1 MSYNMPTKKLLPKIQ
16 YIVCQIVSVFIQ
28 QSQQAIQTDV
38 LTGLFYKEN
47 NNSGFQKVVVRR
59 NNGWSDWRWLC
70 ARKCVGFRSELK
82 KNGHNTDVVALTG
95 WLYGGIPLYFS

>member
-1 MSYNMPTKKLLPKIQ
+1 MVTIDLYVDNYNQFLCRMSYNMPNKKLLPKIQ
-16 YIVCQIVSVFIQ
+16 FIVCQIVSVFIQ

-59 NNGWSDWRWLC
+59 NNGWSD
-70 ARKCVGFRSELK
+70 
-82 KNGHNTDVVALTG
+82 
-95 WLYGGIPLYFS
+95 